1 MTVDDL
7 ILESRL
13 VDASTGEIIGYMFRG
28 YMSPNGTIYRVCL
41 TEPKI
46 NKLGMDIAS
55 WLQYAEA
62 DITKVVKDHT
72 TDMIALES
80 NAIAYDHE
88 FEAEGYL
95 DDEHIIYRSGY
106 AFERYRFFP
115 LDDEVAL
122 QRALGAED
130 V

>member
-13 VDASTGEIIGYMFRG
+13 IDVSTGEIVGYMFRG
-28 YMSPNGTIYRVCL
+28 YMSPSGAIYRVCL
-41 TEPKI
+41 TEPMI

-62 DITKVVKDHT
+62 DITRVVKDRT
-72 TDMIALES
+72 TGMIALES
-80 NAIAYDHE
+80 NALSYSPDVNRYNIKYV
-88 FEAEGYL
+88 
-95 DDEHIIYRSGY
+95 SGY
-106 AFERYRFFP
+106 AFDRYSFFN

-130 V
+130 VW